1 MYLKWNNNCK
11 LCYYKYFMKKVI
23 IMDFE
28 KEKIMELKKKFDS
41 IINTE
46 KSVEFWYARD
56 LQIQLGYVQWRNF
69 LEVINKAIQ
78 SCENAGIK
86 VSNHFAKVSKMI
98 DLAKGAKRP
107 IEDYMLTR
115 YACYLIAQN
124 GDTKK
129 EEIAFAQTYFA
140 VQTRKQEIIE
150 DRIKLMNRLEARE
163 KLRESEKQ
171 LSKNIYERGVDDL
184 GFARIRSKGDSALF
198 GGLNTMQMKT
208 KYGVKEN
215 RPLADF
221 LPTLTIAA
229 KNLATEMTNYN
240 VTEKDMYGEKSI
252 TDEHVDNNLSV
263 RSMLN
268 KRGIRPENL
277 KPAEDLKKLERR
289 VKSESKKIADSNKL
303 PKQL

>member
-1 MYLKWNNNCK
+1 ME
-11 LCYYKYFMKKVI
+11 
-23 IMDFE
+23 FE
-28 KEKIMELKKKFDS
+28 KSKLIELKEKFDS

-46 KSVEFWYARD
+46 EKENIEFWYARD
-56 LQIQLGYVQWRNF
+56 LQTQLGYKRWENF
-69 LEVINKAIQ
+69 IETIKKAMQ
-78 SCENAGIK
+78 SCENAGIE
-86 VSNHFAKVSKMI
+86 VDNHFRKVTKMVQI
-98 DLAKGAKRP
+98 GSGARRNLQ
-107 IEDYMLTR
+107 DYMLTR

-124 GDTKK
+124 GDSKK

-163 KLRESEKQ
+163 KLKESEKQ
-171 LSKNIYERGVDDL
+171 LSKNIYERGIDDL

-198 GGLNTMQMKT
+198 GGLNTMQMKA

-240 VTEKDMYGEKSI
+240 VTEKDMYGEESI

-263 RSMLN
+263 RNMLN
-268 KRGIRPENL
+268 KRGIQPENL

-303 PKQL
+303 PKNEAN

>member
-1 MYLKWNNNCK
+1 
-11 LCYYKYFMKKVI
+11 MK
-23 IMDFE
+23 FE
-28 KEKIMELKKKFDS
+28 KSKLIELKEKFDS

-46 KSVEFWYARD
+46 EKENIEFWYARD
-56 LQIQLGYVQWRNF
+56 LQTQLGYKRWENF
-69 LEVINKAIQ
+69 IETIKKAMQ
-78 SCENAGIK
+78 SCENAGIP
-86 VSNHFAKVSKMI
+86 VENHFREVTKMI
-98 DLAKGAKRP
+98 NLAKGAKRP
-107 IEDYMLTR
+107 IQDYMLTR

-124 GDTKK
+124 GDSKK

-163 KLRESEKQ
+163 KLKESEKQ

-198 GGLNTMQMKT
+198 GGLNTMQMKS

-240 VTEKDMYGEKSI
+240 VTEKDMYGEESI

-263 RSMLN
+263 RNMLN
-268 KRGIRPENL
+268 KRGIQPENL

-303 PKQL
+303 PKNEAN

>member
-1 MYLKWNNNCK
+1 ME
-11 LCYYKYFMKKVI
+11 
-23 IMDFE
+23 FE
-28 KEKIMELKKKFDS
+28 KAKLIELKEKFDS
-41 IINTE
+41 IINKEE
-46 KSVEFWYARD
+46 KENVEFWYARD
-56 LQIQLGYVQWRNF
+56 LQNQLGYKRWENF
-69 LEVINKAIQ
+69 IETIKKAMQ
-78 SCENAGIK
+78 SCENAGIT
-86 VSNHFAKVSKMI
+86 VENHFREITKMVQI
-98 DLAKGAKRP
+98 GSGASRKLQ
-107 IEDYMLTR
+107 DYMLTR

-124 GDTKK
+124 GDSKK

-150 DRIKLMNRLEARE
+150 DRIKLMNRIEARE
-163 KLRESEKQ
+163 KLKESEKQ

-198 GGLNTMQMKT
+198 GGLNTMQMKA

-240 VTEKDMYGEKSI
+240 VTEKDMYGEEKI
-252 TDEHVDNNLSV
+252 ADEHIDNNLSV

-268 KRGIRPENL
+268 KRCIKPENL
-277 KPAEDLKKLERR
+277 KPAEDLKKLELR
-289 VKSESKKIADSNKL
+289 VKNESKKMTSNKL
-303 PKQL
+303 PQGK

>member
-1 MYLKWNNNCK
+1 ME
-11 LCYYKYFMKKVI
+11 
-23 IMDFE
+23 FE
-28 KEKIMELKKKFDS
+28 KSKLIELKEKFDS

-46 KSVEFWYARD
+46 EKDNIEFWYARD
-56 LQIQLGYVQWRNF
+56 LQIQLGYKRWENF
-69 LEVINKAIQ
+69 IETIKKAMQ
-78 SCENAGIK
+78 SCENADI
-86 VSNHFAKVSKMI
+86 SAENHFREVTKMI
-98 DLAKGAKRP
+98 NLAKGAKRP
-107 IEDYMLTR
+107 IQDYMLTR

-124 GDTKK
+124 GDSKK

-163 KLRESEKQ
+163 KLKESEKQ

-198 GGLNTMQMKT
+198 GGLNTMQMKV

-240 VTEKDMYGEKSI
+240 VTEKNMYGEESI

-263 RSMLN
+263 RNMLN
-268 KRGIRPENL
+268 KRGIKPENL

-303 PKQL
+303 PKNEAN

>member
-1 MYLKWNNNCK
+1 ME
-11 LCYYKYFMKKVI
+11 
-23 IMDFE
+23 FE
-28 KEKIMELKKKFDS
+28 KSKLIELKEKFDS
-41 IINTE
+41 NINTE
-46 KSVEFWYARD
+46 EKENVEFWYARD
-56 LQIQLGYVQWRNF
+56 LQIQLGYKRWENF
-69 LEVINKAIQ
+69 IETIKKAMQ
-78 SCENAGIK
+78 SCKNAGIE
-86 VSNHFAKVSKMI
+86 VVNHFREVTKMVKI
-98 DLAKGAKRP
+98 GSGAERKLK
-107 IEDYMLTR
+107 DYMLTR

-124 GDTKK
+124 GDSKK

-150 DRIKLMNRLEARE
+150 DRIKLMNRLEARD
-163 KLRESEKQ
+163 KLTESEKQ

-198 GGLNTMQMKT
+198 GGLNTMQMKA

-240 VTEKDMYGEKSI
+240 VTEKDMYGEESI

-263 RSMLN
+263 RNMLG
-268 KRGIRPENL
+268 KRGIKPENL

-289 VKSESKKIADSNKL
+289 VKSENKKIANNNRLPRKKSN
-303 PKQL
+303 

>member
-1 MYLKWNNNCK
+1 ME
-11 LCYYKYFMKKVI
+11 
-23 IMDFE
+23 FE
-28 KEKIMELKKKFDS
+28 KSKLIELKEKFDS

-46 KSVEFWYARD
+46 EKDNIEFWYARD
-56 LQIQLGYVQWRNF
+56 LQIQLGYKRWENF
-69 LEVINKAIQ
+69 IETIKKAMQ
-78 SCENAGIK
+78 SCENAGIE
-86 VSNHFAKVSKMI
+86 VNNHFREVTKMVQI
-98 DLAKGAKRP
+98 GSGARRNLQ
-107 IEDYMLTR
+107 DYMLTR

-124 GDTKK
+124 GDSKK

-150 DRIKLMNRLEARE
+150 DRIRLMNRLEARE

-198 GGLNTMQMKT
+198 GGLNTMQMKA

-240 VTEKDMYGEKSI
+240 VTEKDMYGEESI

-263 RSMLN
+263 RNMLN
-268 KRGIRPENL
+268 KRGIKPENL

-289 VKSESKKIADSNKL
+289 VKSEDKKIANNNKL
-303 PKQL
+303 PKDK

>member
-1 MYLKWNNNCK
+1 ME
-11 LCYYKYFMKKVI
+11 
-23 IMDFE
+23 FE
-28 KEKIMELKKKFDS
+28 KSKLIELKEKFDS

-46 KSVEFWYARD
+46 EKENIEFWYARD
-56 LQIQLGYVQWRNF
+56 LQIQLGYKRWENF
-69 LEVINKAIQ
+69 IETIKKAMQ
-78 SCENAGIK
+78 SCENAGIE
-86 VSNHFAKVSKMI
+86 VDNHFREVTKMVQI
-98 DLAKGAKRP
+98 GSGARRNLQ
-107 IEDYMLTR
+107 DYMLTR

-124 GDTKK
+124 GDSKK

-150 DRIKLMNRLEARE
+150 DRIRLMNRLEARE
-163 KLRESEKQ
+163 KLKESEKQ

-198 GGLNTMQMKT
+198 GGLNTMQMKA

-240 VTEKDMYGEKSI
+240 VTEKDMYGEESI

-263 RSMLN
+263 RNMLN
-268 KRGIRPENL
+268 KRGIKPENL

-289 VKSESKKIADSNKL
+289 VKSESKKIADSNQL
-303 PKQL
+303 PKKKINKILRRKKWKDLN

>member
-1 MYLKWNNNCK
+1 ME
-11 LCYYKYFMKKVI
+11 
-23 IMDFE
+23 FE
-28 KEKIMELKKKFDS
+28 KSKLIELKEKFDS
-41 IINTE
+41 IINMEE
-46 KSVEFWYARD
+46 KDNIEFWYARD
-56 LQIQLGYVQWRNF
+56 LQIQLGYKRWENF
-69 LEVINKAIQ
+69 IETIKKAMK
-78 SCENAGIK
+78 SCENAGIP
-86 VSNHFAKVSKMI
+86 VENHFREVTKMI
-98 DLAKGAKRP
+98 NLAKGAKRP
-107 IEDYMLTR
+107 IQDYMLTR

-124 GDTKK
+124 GDSKK

-150 DRIKLMNRLEARE
+150 DRIRLMNRLEARE
-163 KLRESEKQ
+163 KLKEAEKQ

-198 GGLNTMQMKT
+198 GGLNTMQMKA

-240 VTEKDMYGEKSI
+240 VTEKDMYGEESI

-263 RSMLN
+263 RNMLN
-268 KRGIRPENL
+268 KRGIKPENL

-289 VKSESKKIADSNKL
+289 VKSENKKIANNNKL
-303 PKQL
+303 PKDK